1 MSTRYYDP
9 SWWGLAEPIYITACP
24 RTPTTKVGSIT
35 NVHFINITATSENG
49 IFMAGSNESHL
60 QGLNFKNVSVS
71 MKRSTNFSS
80 GLQDYR
86 PGCWG
91 LVEHRTS
98 GVFMAFV
105 EDVSMDDVKLQ
116 WKQENGLSD
125 WGLPLDLIPSSVNN
139 INLLGFHSSY
149 PDHQVYS

>member
-86 PGCWG
+86 PGCQG